1 MNKVIELI
9 LSVWRGGARCSSER
23 ANVQVKQ
30 RFELVKFDGDPPK
43 PGELKEPAEIIE
55 GGDDVEPQ
63 VVYRQG
69 EGSVKKLFTGE
80 PSTGYAVL
88 AKEECRT

>member
-1 MNKVIELI
+1 MNKVVELI
-9 LSVWRGGARCSSER
+9 LRLWRGGARRSCEQAAVR
-23 ANVQVKQ
+23 VNQ
-30 RFELVKFDGDPPK
+30 RFELVKFDGEPPR

-55 GGDDVEPQ
+55 GGDDIERR

-80 PSTGYAVL
+80 PSTGHAVL
-88 AKEECRT
+88 AKEENRA

>member
-1 MNKVIELI
+1 MNKFIQTI
-9 LSVWRGGARCSSER
+9 LNLLRGGARCSSEQ

-30 RFELVKFDGDPPK
+30 RFELVKFDGEPPQ

-55 GGDDVEPQ
+55 GGDDIESS

-69 EGSVKKLFTGE
+69 EGPVKKLFTGDVA
-80 PSTGYAVL
+80 TGYAVL
-88 AKEECRT
+88 AKEECRS